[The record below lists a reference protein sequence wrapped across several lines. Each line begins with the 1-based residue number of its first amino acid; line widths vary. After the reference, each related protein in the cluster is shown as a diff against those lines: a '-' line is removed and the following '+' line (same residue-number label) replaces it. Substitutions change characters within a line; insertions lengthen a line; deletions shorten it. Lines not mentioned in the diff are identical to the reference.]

1 VAKIMGGVLYRSVL
15 GLLSRIETR
24 SRISQHCRKKEYRE
38 HETYE
43 YVVQDIGA
51 VGQSSDER
59 QNGIPHTIS
68 GRTLAD
74 SQPLQ
79 EHVDREIAQPRCIH
93 TVSEI
98 CPIYKVW
105 ERRVEELGI
114 IGVVDCESGDFGV
127 NAAHR
132 GLDLLVEARTSQ
144 NQI

>member
-1 VAKIMGGVLYRSVL
+1 MIVGVLYRSAL
-15 GLLSRIETR
+15 ELLSRIETK
-24 SRISQHCRKKEYRE
+24 SRVSQHSRKKEYRE

-51 VGQSSDER
+51 IGLSSDER

-68 GRTLAD
+68 SRTLAD
-74 SQPLQ
+74 SQPFQ
-79 EHVDREIAQPRCIH
+79 EHVDREIAEPRCIH
-93 TVSEI
+93 TVSGI

-114 IGVVDCESGDFGV
+114 RGVVDCERADFGV
-127 NAAHR
+127 NTAHR
-132 GLDLLVEARTSQ
+132 GLDLRVAARTGQ